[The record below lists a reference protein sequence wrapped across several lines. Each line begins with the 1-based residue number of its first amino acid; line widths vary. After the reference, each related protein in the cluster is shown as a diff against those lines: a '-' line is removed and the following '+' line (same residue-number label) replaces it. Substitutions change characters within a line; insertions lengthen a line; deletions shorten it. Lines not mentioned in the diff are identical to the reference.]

1 MLFLNKNEK
10 KKKNLDIKK
19 ANDFTMHTYNIL
31 SIFLYYAFILNMVYY
46 IIIKRQLIFKFNF
59 I

>member
-10 KKKNLDIKK
+10 KKKYLDIKK
-19 ANDFTMHTYNIL
+19 ANDFTMNTYNIL